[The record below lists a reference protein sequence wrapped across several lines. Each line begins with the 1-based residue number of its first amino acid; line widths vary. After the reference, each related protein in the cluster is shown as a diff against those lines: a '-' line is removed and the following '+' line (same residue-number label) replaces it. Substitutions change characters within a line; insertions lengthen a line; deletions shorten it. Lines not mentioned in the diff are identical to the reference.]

1 MSWKGTAVPNSGTVD
16 KLYLNDKVSFQEI
29 YNLLSSI
36 EYAPYDD
43 NGFFEIYIALN
54 CDGGS
59 MFGILKKNNTDTPR
73 GIEYDINVDGNTVW
87 TSVNDEGFT
96 SYGLNVL
103 ATQQNYGYI
112 PNTGEALDKGSIGTK
127 EYEVGLQNDKISS
140 IFSITPFE
148 EVQEEVTLEGLF
160 TDIADAIREK
170 KGIEKEEKWV
180 GTAVPNT
187 GHIEKLYFNTEL
199 SNEEV
204 EKLVRNLQ
212 PTIILPGVSAYLL
225 LNSAEYSAGQ
235 FDTCMIMWKDD
246 GIGISWESSTNK
258 IPIFFT
264 SPTLASENKVD
275 PTGWQTFDNPIEI
288 NVDVVNESPNGFPS
302 GSQNNK
308 LTSLV
313 SITPFEKKTTGL
325 IPALDFPSEIRSIE
339 TGGELLEPTA
349 VPISGMVEKVYF
361 NFNVDVSK
369 MVEVIK
375 NLSFIDAG
383 LGVPVYPI
391 ISNIAGTDGL
401 LFVKINDNFYYLQR
415 GETHLIASISKADT
429 EPEYEIKIIDNRDDS
444 NFYKNDFTQP
454 MEFGFENAVELATS
468 SIPDYVNSNEL
479 LKEMISITP
488 IQKIGGEGIEG
499 IIEVEQL
506 PVVEYSGT
514 VVPNSG
520 MVETIHFNTNL
531 STNEVVK
538 ELEKLTYVETPLAPF
553 PVSVLFATEDF
564 SKVIIA
570 TKYTYTSGDLSGQV
584 DYDIYEFTN
593 FGQDSETTTTLFS
606 TMLTQPEDAGW
617 KVENG
622 YYIEANKNVINDYS
636 GLPIGTEN
644 DKISSLF
651 SLTPIELNID
661 TSKIYFVNA
670 IFGNILLYEEG
681 TLSSFEDLT
690 GGNGTLEYYY
700 AKTKPT
706 TDIKEVDM
714 QNMIFRVYYIE
725 DENDIFVYGDLAGDG
740 SKIWM
745 TLGTLVFEGRAS
757 FGGYINDIS
766 QANESG
772 YYAMPKESFY
782 KFSNGW
788 VEYKYGGIVPSGTWY
803 VSGKAP
809 YRGTIDVS
817 KYQYVDIIISSGG
830 SGQYTITSNG
840 TYNVEN
846 YASVYV
852 NVVPS
857 GGTKSI
863 TSNGFYNVSNYAS
876 ANVNVPTAN
885 VKYNTH
891 LSKTIYISNKT
902 NQAYNG
908 VYFNISLTKEEVLE
922 YFKLL
927 TYDSNNQ
934 YAVYLGAT
942 KDYTTIKSIVFNY
955 KIDSSSNVEIAK
967 ITIYDGLDTT
977 TGTDVFDY
985 NNGGW
990 LITTS
995 YYSFE
1000 AHLYGVQPT
1009 LGSQNLLISNVINS
1023 NNTNLMQGNI
1033 VGTYKTVEKIITPS
1047 DKDTVYVYW
1056 NNDFSSPVMDKEFVA
1071 RVIVRGVK
1079 DNLLSRT
1086 DGTLTGEYSD
1096 NRAIEV
1102 KGYSLAYTNIN
1113 KASLINATNYGEGVF
1128 YECSN
1133 LREVELNQTIDGV
1146 AKKMFYN
1153 TSITTIN
1160 LPNCSYVGDYSFYSC
1175 SSLTSVTFSENFTT
1189 VGENAFENCDNLNS
1203 FPYKLKVIKKSAFS
1217 GCRSI
1222 SDFDLS
1228 SALYIYESAFKN
1240 CLGLTSINIVSNLEI
1255 LGEYAFQGCSGLTN
1269 IYIENSVSFDMYIGD
1284 MAFNGC
1290 TNVVKCILKGEHMN
1304 LSGVA
1309 FGSTRNY
1316 DTYALKV
1323 FQYEGSGI
1331 PNYTFQYC
1339 SNLEVIILSR
1349 TTDITTI
1356 SRTYS
1361 LEGATKFTEDGT
1373 GIVYVTDELV
1383 ETYKTD
1389 TYWKSALVDV
1399 NTQIRPV
1406 SEYVEE

>member
-112 PNTGEALDKGSIGTK
+112 PNTGEALDNGSIGTK
-127 EYEVGLQNDKISS
+127 VYEVGLQNDKISS
-140 IFSITPFE
+140 LFSITPFE
-148 EVQEEVTLEGLF
+148 EEANYETVEELL
-160 TDIADAIREK
+160 TDVADAIREK
-170 KGIEKEEKWV
+170 KGIKKEDKWV
-180 GTAVPNT
+180 GTEVPNT

-212 PTIILPGVSAYLL
+212 PTIILFGVSAYLL

-264 SPTLASENKVD
+264 SPTLASENKVE

-401 LFVKINDNFYYLQR
+401 LFVKIDDNFYYLQR
-415 GETHLIASISKADT
+415 GETHLIASISISGT

-454 MEFGFENAVELATS
+454 MEFGFENMVGQLVTQF
-468 SIPDYVNSNEL
+468 PTYRNDNEL

-681 TLSSFEDLT
+681 TSSPFEDLM

-745 TLGTLVFEGRAS
+745 TLETLVFEGRAS

-788 VEYKYGGIVPSGTWY
+788 VEYKYGGIKPDGRLTVTQNGEYDITSYKTVDVNIEDKSLEVHKMYLFSKSINWQSISWDKFNFTLSLNGHIFREKTITGLDSGKLIIPEC
-803 VSGKAP
+803 VSGIGEYCFYHCQSITEVSFNGNSCVSIGQWCFSGCKKLTSIIFP
-809 YRGTIDVS
+809 DDIKTIHVS
-817 KYQYVDIIISSGG
+817 VASGCDLL
-830 SGQYTITSNG
+830 T
-840 TYNVEN
+840 
-846 YASVYV
+846 
-852 NVVPS
+852 NVVLPKNCTRIEKNAFEICDNLTYVEIPATVTYI
-857 GGTKSI
+857 GLQAFQA
-863 TSNGFYNVSNYAS
+863 TSSND
-876 ANVNVPTAN
+876 
-885 VKYNTH
+885 
-891 LSKTIYISNKT
+891 
-902 NQAYNG
+902 
-908 VYFNISLTKEEVLE
+908 
-922 YFKLL
+922 KLL
-927 TYDSNNQ
+927 T
-934 YAVYLGAT
+934 V
-942 KDYTTIKSIVFNY
+942 KM
-955 KIDSSSNVEIAK
+955 
-967 ITIYDGLDTT
+967 
-977 TGTDVFDY
+977 
-985 NNGGW
+985 
-990 LITTS
+990 
-995 YYSFE
+995 
-1000 AHLYGVQPT
+1000 
-1009 LGSQNLLISNVINS
+1009 LGSTPPILGDISRGFTLVFLVDKILI
-1023 NNTNLMQGNI
+1023 
-1033 VGTYKTVEKIITPS
+1033 PS
-1047 DKDTVYVYW
+1047 
-1056 NNDFSSPVMDKEFVA
+1056 
-1071 RVIVRGVK
+1071 G
-1079 DNLLSRT
+1079 
-1086 DGTLTGEYSD
+1086 
-1096 NRAIEV
+1096 
-1102 KGYSLAYTNIN
+1102 SLAD
-1113 KASLINATNYGEGVF
+1113 
-1128 YECSN
+1128 YEEDWSMYA
-1133 LREVELNQTIDGV
+1133 G
-1146 AKKMFYN
+1146 K
-1153 TSITTIN
+1153 
-1160 LPNCSYVGDYSFYSC
+1160 
-1175 SSLTSVTFSENFTT
+1175 
-1189 VGENAFENCDNLNS
+1189 FE
-1203 FPYKLKVIKKSAFS
+1203 
-1217 GCRSI
+1217 
-1222 SDFDLS
+1222 
-1228 SALYIYESAFKN
+1228 
-1240 CLGLTSINIVSNLEI
+1240 
-1255 LGEYAFQGCSGLTN
+1255 EY
-1269 IYIENSVSFDMYIGD
+1269 
-1284 MAFNGC
+1284 
-1290 TNVVKCILKGEHMN
+1290 
-1304 LSGVA
+1304 
-1309 FGSTRNY
+1309 
-1316 DTYALKV
+1316 
-1323 FQYEGSGI
+1323 
-1331 PNYTFQYC
+1331 
-1339 SNLEVIILSR
+1339 
-1349 TTDITTI
+1349 
-1356 SRTYS
+1356 
-1361 LEGATKFTEDGT
+1361 
-1373 GIVYVTDELV
+1373 
-1383 ETYKTD
+1383 
-1389 TYWKSALVDV
+1389 
-1399 NTQIRPV
+1399 
-1406 SEYVEE
+1406 